1 MFHLQKNHKQNS
13 YESDKQ
19 SLTLA
24 FRSVVGS
31 KDPILLARNF
41 LKLFL
46 HFGWKYE
53 IMILSLYH
61 NRNKMKNYQELSQ
74 KYFKKEDRVEDSYDA
89 LMIVASNLADIQFLV
104 KAGIDT
110 TAIASKIDSLKQF
123 VVDLRIVER
132 KNGANAI
139 SN

>member
-1 MFHLQKNHKQNS
+1 MFRLQKNHNQNS
-13 YESDKQ
+13 YESNKQ

-41 LKLFL
+41 FQLFL

-74 KYFKKEDRVEDSYDA
+74 KYFKKEDRVEDAADA
-89 LMIVASNLADIQFLV
+89 LMIIMSNLSDIQGQIVNDFDPDLV
-104 KAGIDT
+104 ADRLN
-110 TAIASKIDSLKQF
+110 DLKEF
-123 VVDLRIVER
+123 VSDVKRLEWQLQ
-132 KNGANAI
+132 
-139 SN
+139 